1 MKHFT
6 KKLALL
12 SLLAGM
18 CGSAWAQTTIYERGY
33 DTAWSSAD
41 AAASSTDL
49 NVWVGQFGYNET
61 YGLYASGNGARSSVL
76 TFSHTENSLQTFDI
90 VFDNLGNT
98 GNAGNYSYIKIGSDI
113 EIQSNQQ
120 NQNGTVIINGTSSSI
135 KDCNQK
141 NYNRGGDKWTI
152 HVEVNTAKN
161 TVTALTIVGETK
173 TYGNNS
179 KYAHYTLESETSL
192 SNSAMFNTV
201 TIGFTRAAG
210 SPAAALTSIKIA
222 EKAQTVTNA
231 NYTINYKF
239 GNSTIKTETGTS
251 TVGATVNAV
260 VPFKVDGQ
268 KYYATD
274 DATTSMTL
282 VDGTNELN
290 VNLRKA
296 NEYAYSVKNTFG
308 TTLAEGT
315 YIEGDAAIFVG
326 WSKYVQNDGKW
337 YECDESTYGVTITGE
352 VDKTV
357 SYSTEADID
366 YFIECEKMSKSRS
379 AAATN
384 SGANYSGGYSPRHY
398 ASSNWWTDVFEK
410 GGVFDLTI
418 PYTNAN
424 SSPTVINIYTRDS
437 EGNLTDTGK
446 SVEGA
451 ARSTGT
457 LTASEIVVPAGC
469 SLVLNNTT
477 AYNSNVYM
485 DYVALKKL
493 DVEVPGTLAAGKFA
507 TRIFPFAPAAIEGV
521 KYYSCA
527 GMQPGTNTLALTEV
541 SAPVANVPYILEN
554 TTEAE
559 IDITQTGVD
568 IHEAETYTEGY
579 LTGVFSNDVVA
590 PVGSY
595 VLQTQSGKQA
605 FYVVEEDVEIKNMQY
620 RAYLTTAN
628 NVKALYLS
636 GDDVTA
642 INTLDALTSGA
653 YEGIYTA
660 DGVKLN
666 RIEKGVNILKMA
678 DGTTRKVIVK

>member
-12 SLLAGM
+12 TLLAGL

-41 AAASSTDL
+41 AAASSTDPL

-61 YGLYASGNGARSSVL
+61 YGLYASGSGSRSSVL
-76 TFSHTENSLQTFDI
+76 TFSHTGNSLQTFDI
-90 VFDNLGNT
+90 VFDNLVNT
-98 GNAGNYSYIKIGSDI
+98 GDAGNYSYIKIGSDI

-120 NQNGTVIINGTSSSI
+120 NQNGTVIINGSSSSI

-192 SNSAMFNTV
+192 SNSATFNTV
-201 TIGFTRAAG
+201 AIGFIRVKG
-210 SPAAALTSIKIA
+210 SPATALTSIKIA

-268 KYYATD
+268 KYYAAD

-296 NEYAYSVKNTFG
+296 NEYAYSVKDNFG
-308 TTLAEGT
+308 TTLGEGT
-315 YIEGDAAIFVG
+315 YIEGEDAINVY

-337 YECDESTYGVTITGE
+337 YECDESTYGVAVTGA

-357 SYSTEADID
+357 SYTTVSDIA
-366 YFIECEKMSKSRS
+366 YFIECENMSKSRS

-398 ASSNWWTDVFEK
+398 ASSYWWTDIFED
-410 GGVFDLTI
+410 GGVYSLSI
-418 PYTNAN
+418 PFTNGN
-424 SSPTVINIYTRDS
+424 SSSTVISIYTRDS
-437 EGNLTDTGK
+437 EGNLTDTGL
-446 SVEGA
+446 SIEGA
-451 ARSTGT
+451 ARTTGT
-457 LTASEIVVPAGC
+457 LTANDIIVPAGY
-469 SLVLNNTT
+469 SLVLYNNTEW
-477 AYNSNVYM
+477 NSNVYM
-485 DYVALKKL
+485 DYVALVKTA
-493 DVEVPGTLAAGKFA
+493 DYATVPGTLAASKYA
-507 TRIFPFAPAAIEGV
+507 TRIFPFTPTVPSGV
-521 KYYSCA
+521 KFYSCA
-527 GMQPGTNTLALTEV
+527 ALNGNSLTLTEV
-541 SAPVANVPYILEN
+541 SAPEANKPYILEN
-554 TTEAE
+554 TTGAD
-559 IDITQTGVD
+559 IDITQAGVD
-568 IHEAETYTEGY
+568 THEADTYEAGL
-579 LTGVFSNDVVA
+579 LTGVFANTEITS
-590 PVGSY
+590 GY
-595 VLQTQSGKQA
+595 VLQTQNEKQSFFKVA
-605 FYVVEEDVEIKNMQY
+605 EDNKITVPPY
-620 RAYLTTAN
+620 RAYLNYSAS
-628 NVKALYLS
+628 VKS
-636 GDDVTA
+636 IGFDSTTA
-642 INTLDALTSGA
+642 INTLEVLANGA

-666 RIEKGVNILKMA
+666 RMEKGVNILKMA